1 MTYYRAVAHAQAAE
15 AAPERIG
22 VLAVNLGTPD
32 SPSYFA
38 VQRYLR
44 EFLGDRRVIETSRLI
59 WLPLL
64 YGVVLPFRPLKTL
77 RKYRKIWLR
86 AGSPLAVYSKSLAE
100 KIGSVL
106 RESLGDRVRVA
117 VAMTY
122 GNPSISSAIQALA
135 EQNVKRL
142 LILPLYPQYCSSTT
156 GSVFDRT
163 TRALQR
169 WRWLPET
176 RFINDYYKDE
186 GYIEALKTR
195 IEQHW
200 TQVGERSHLL
210 FSYHGIPAAY
220 VAEGDPYQAQAEATT
235 RLVVSRL
242 GLAPDAYSH
251 CYQSRF
257 GSVVWLQPYTEDTLK
272 SLAKS
277 GVRKLT
283 VVSPSFA
290 VDCLETLEEVA
301 IEYRDKFLQL
311 GGERLT
317 LVPALNDDDGHAR
330 VLAAIVKN
338 QLQGWTA
345 GVATIPPMRDPE
357 WT

>member
-1 MTYYRAVAHAQAAE
+1 VSHADAA
-15 AAPERIG
+15 APAPERIG
-22 VLAVNLGTPD
+22 VLLVNLGTPD
-32 SPSYFA
+32 STSYFA

-44 EFLGDRRVIETSRLI
+44 EFLADRRVINTSRLI

-64 YGVVLPFRPLKTL
+64 YGVILPFRPIRTA

-86 AGSPLAVYSKSLAE
+86 EGSPLAVYSARLTAKVGA
-100 KIGSVL
+100 VL
-106 RESLGDRVRVA
+106 QAHFGGQICVELG
-117 VAMTY
+117 MTY
-122 GNPSISSAIQALA
+122 GNPSIVRALESLT
-135 EQNVKRL
+135 EQNVRKL
-142 LILPLYPQYCSSTT
+142 LVLPLYPQYCSSTT

-163 TRALQR
+163 SGALQR

-176 RFINDYYKDE
+176 RFVNDYYHDA
-186 GYIEALKTR
+186 GYVDALTAR
-195 IEQHW
+195 IQGHW
-200 TQVGERSHLL
+200 AEVGERSHLL

-220 VAEGDPYQAQAEATT
+220 VAEGDPYQAQSEATT

-242 GLAPDAYSH
+242 GLAPDQWSH

-257 GSVVWLQPYTEDTLK
+257 GSVEWLQPYTQDTLK
-272 SLAKS
+272 VLAAR

-301 IEYRDKFLQL
+301 IEYRDIFLEL

-317 LVPALNDDDGHAR
+317 LVPALNDDDRHAQA
-330 VLAAIVKN
+330 LAAIVTN
-338 QLQGWTA
+338 QLKGW
-345 GVATIPPMRDPE
+345 
-357 WT
+357 

>member
-1 MTYYRAVAHAQAAE
+1 MAYYRAVAHADAA
-15 AAPERIG
+15 AAPTPERIG
-22 VLAVNLGTPD
+22 VLVVNLGTPD

-44 EFLGDRRVIETSRLI
+44 EFLGDRRVINTSRLI

-64 YGVVLPFRPLKTL
+64 YGVILPFRPIRTA

-86 AGSPLAVYSKSLAE
+86 EGSPLAVYSERLTA
-100 KIGSVL
+100 KIGKVL
-106 RESLGDRVRVA
+106 QAGFGDQIRVA
-117 VAMTY
+117 LGMTY
-122 GNPSISSAIQALA
+122 GNPSIARALESLA
-135 EQNVKRL
+135 RQNIKKL
-142 LILPLYPQYCSSTT
+142 LVLPLYPQYCSSTT
-156 GSVFDRT
+156 GSVFDCT
-163 TRALQR
+163 SRALQR
-169 WRWLPET
+169 FRWLPET
-176 RFINDYYKDE
+176 RFVNDYYHDA
-186 GYIEALKTR
+186 GYIDALASR
-195 IEQHW
+195 ILDHW
-200 TQVGERSHLL
+200 AEIGERSHLL

-220 VAEGDPYQAQAEATT
+220 VADGDPYQGQSEATT

-242 GLAPDAYSH
+242 GLAPDQWSH

-272 SLAKS
+272 AMAGR

-301 IEYRDKFLQL
+301 IEYRDKFLEL
-311 GGERLT
+311 GGERLS
-317 LVPALNDDDGHAR
+317 LVSALNDDDRHAQ

-345 GVATIPPMRDPE
+345 TAGVQ
-357 WT
+357 